1 MRSGQSGVTP
11 HPDPPSHG
19 GGSFCAAHRWW
30 SIVARSLA
38 QTRLRVGIVGCGLIA
53 QVMHLHYL
61 RELHDRFEVAALCDL
76 SRTVVDRV
84 GEAYGVDRRFTDW
97 TQLLEEPLDAVMV
110 LTSGSHE
117 PIAVAAAQAGRHVFI
132 EKPIALSE
140 AEGQRIIAAGKK
152 AGVRLMVGYMKR
164 YDPAVERMA
173 EELRDVKALRFAT
186 STTAEYPLKWYVAQ
200 YPIIRGTD
208 IDAKALGT
216 LESDDEARVTAAIGI
231 VDPMLRHAYRH
242 SLLDS
247 MIHDL
252 NLMRGLL
259 GESERLRFASVTQAA
274 VSLFLEFPQT
284 AAAMHWVNL
293 MDGVA
298 QYRQEFSF
306 FSPQQRASLN
316 FPSPFLRNMPTE
328 LVLEGGSTDTSR
340 AWRTAER
347 VSYESAFKRELVE
360 FYDSVTT
367 DRAPRTTAEDA
378 VRDVALC
385 QAIIRQHLALV
396 GLA

>member
-1 MRSGQSGVTP
+1 
-11 HPDPPSHG
+11 
-19 GGSFCAAHRWW
+19 
-30 SIVARSLA
+30 
-38 QTRLRVGIVGCGLIA
+38 
-53 QVMHLHYL
+53 MHLHHL
-61 RELHDRFEVAALCDL
+61 RELHDRFQVAALCDL
-76 SRTVVDRV
+76 SRTVVDGV

-140 AEGQRIIAAGKK
+140 AEGQRIVAAGKK

-173 EELRDVKALRFAT
+173 EELQAMTALRLAS
-186 STTAEYPLKWYVAQ
+186 STTSEYPLKWYVAH
-200 YPIIRGTD
+200 YPMIRAND
-208 IDAKALGT
+208 IDAKTLGALA
-216 LESDDEARVTAAIGI
+216 SDDEARITAAIGI
-231 VDPMLRHAYRH
+231 DDPVLRYAYRH

-247 MIHDL
+247 MIHDI

-259 GESERLRFASVTQAA
+259 GEPARLRFASVGQAA
-274 VSLFLEFPQT
+274 VSIFIEFPQT
-284 AAAMHWVNL
+284 SASMQWVNL

-306 FSPQQRASLN
+306 FSPQQRATLV

-328 LVLEGGSTDTSR
+328 LVLEGGSMETSR

-347 VSYESAFKRELVE
+347 VSYESAFKRELLE
-360 FYDSVTT
+360 FYDCVTR
-367 DRAPRTTAEDA
+367 DRAPRTTAEEA

-385 QAIIRQHLALV
+385 QAIIAAQAGTRTPGTPAPP
-396 GLA
+396 GAID

>member
-1 MRSGQSGVTP
+1 
-11 HPDPPSHG
+11 
-19 GGSFCAAHRWW
+19 
-30 SIVARSLA
+30 
-38 QTRLRVGIVGCGLIA
+38 
-53 QVMHLHYL
+53 MHLHHL
-61 RELHDRFEVAALCDL
+61 RELQDRFQVAALCDL
-76 SRTVVDRV
+76 SRTVVDRT
-84 GEAYGVDRRFTDW
+84 GEMYGVDRRFTDW
-97 TQLLEEPLDAVMV
+97 TQLLQEPLDAVMV

-117 PIAVAAAQAGRHVFI
+117 PIAVAAAEAGRHVFI

-173 EELRDVKALRFAT
+173 EVLGNSNPLRFAS
-186 STTAEYPLKWYVAQ
+186 STTSEYPLKWYVAH
-200 YPIIRGTD
+200 YPLVRGTD
-208 IDAKALGT
+208 IDART
-216 LESDDEARVTAAIGI
+216 LSVLEADDEARITAAIGI
-231 VDPMLRHAYRH
+231 DDPILRYAYRH

-247 MIHDL
+247 MIHDI

-259 GESERLRFASVTQAA
+259 GEPTRLRYASVGQSS
-274 VSLFLEFPQT
+274 VSVFLEFPQT
-284 AAAMHWVNL
+284 AASMNWVNL

-306 FSPQQRASLN
+306 FSPQQRAGLV

-328 LVLEGGSTDTSR
+328 LVLEGGATDSSR
-340 AWRTAER
+340 AWRAAER

-360 FYDSVTT
+360 FYDCVTEN
-367 DRAPRTTAEDA
+367 RPPRTTAEDA

-385 QAIIRQHLALV
+385 QAIIRQQLAARAL
-396 GLA
+396 

>member
-1 MRSGQSGVTP
+1 
-11 HPDPPSHG
+11 
-19 GGSFCAAHRWW
+19 
-30 SIVARSLA
+30 
-38 QTRLRVGIVGCGLIA
+38 
-53 QVMHLHYL
+53 
-61 RELHDRFEVAALCDL
+61 VAALCDL

-97 TQLLEEPLDAVMV
+97 TELLEEPLDAVMV

-173 EELRDVKALRFAT
+173 EELRDVKSLRFAI
-186 STTAEYPLKWYVAQ
+186 STTAEYPLKWYVAH
-200 YPIIRGTD
+200 YPLIRGND
-208 IDAKALGT
+208 IDAKTAGAL
-216 LESDDEARVTAAIGI
+216 EADDEARITAAIGI
-231 VDPMLRHAYRH
+231 DDPMLRYAYRH

-247 MIHDL
+247 MIHDI

-259 GESERLRFASVTQAA
+259 GDPTRLRFASVGQAA
-274 VSLFLEFPQT
+274 ISVYLEFPEV

-306 FSPQQRASLN
+306 FSPQQRATLN

-328 LVLEGGSTDTSR
+328 LVLEGGNTDTSR

-347 VSYESAFKRELVE
+347 ISYESAFKRELLE
-360 FYDSVTT
+360 FYDCVTT
-367 DRAPRTTAEDA
+367 NRAPRTTAEEA

-385 QAIIRQHLALV
+385 QAIIAMHTAAKPPTLTLPRK
-396 GLA
+396 GGGKFSGPP

>member
-1 MRSGQSGVTP
+1 
-11 HPDPPSHG
+11 
-19 GGSFCAAHRWW
+19 
-30 SIVARSLA
+30 
-38 QTRLRVGIVGCGLIA
+38 
-53 QVMHLHYL
+53 MHLHHL

-76 SRTVVDRV
+76 SRTVVDQV

-140 AEGQRIIAAGKK
+140 AEGQRIIGAGKK

-173 EELRDVKALRFAT
+173 EELRGFNPLRFAS
-186 STTAEYPLKWYVAQ
+186 STTSEYPLKWYVAH
-200 YPIIRGTD
+200 YPLLRGSD
-208 IDAKALGT
+208 VDAQTISALAA
-216 LESDDEARVTAAIGI
+216 DDQARVTAAIGI
-231 VDPMLRHAYRH
+231 DDPTLRYAYRH
-242 SLLDS
+242 ALLDS
-247 MIHDL
+247 MIHDI
-252 NLMRGLL
+252 NLMRSLL
-259 GESERLRFASVTQAA
+259 GEPKGLRFANVGQAA

-284 AAAMHWVNL
+284 VAAMHWVNL
-293 MDGVA
+293 MDGA
-298 QYRQEFSF
+298 ALYRQEFSF
-306 FSPQQRASLN
+306 FSPQQRASLV

-328 LVLEGGSTDTSR
+328 LVLEGGSRETSR
-340 AWRTAER
+340 AWRTTER

-360 FYDSVTT
+360 FYDCVTQN
-367 DRAPRTTAEDA
+367 RAPRTTAEDA

-385 QAIIRQHLALV
+385 QAIIKAHGASAPTLPSPR
-396 GLA
+396 GGGE

>member
-1 MRSGQSGVTP
+1 
-11 HPDPPSHG
+11 
-19 GGSFCAAHRWW
+19 
-30 SIVARSLA
+30 
-38 QTRLRVGIVGCGLIA
+38 
-53 QVMHLHYL
+53 MHLHYL
-61 RELHDRFEVAALCDL
+61 RELHDLFQVSALCDL
-76 SRTVVDRV
+76 SRTMVDRV

-173 EELRDVKALRFAT
+173 DELQAIKALRFAS
-186 STTAEYPLKWYVAQ
+186 STTSEYPLKWYVAH

-208 IDAKALGT
+208 VDARTLGAL
-216 LESDDEARVTAAIGI
+216 EVDDEARITAAIGI
-231 VDPMLRHAYRH
+231 DDPTLRYAYRH

-259 GESERLRFASVTQAA
+259 GEPKRLRFANVGQAA
-274 VSLFLEFPQT
+274 VSVFLEFPQT
-284 AAAMHWVNL
+284 AASMHWVNL

-306 FSPQQRASLN
+306 FSPQQRATLV

-328 LVLEGGSTDTSR
+328 LVLEGESTETSR

-347 VSYESAFKRELVE
+347 VSYESAFKRELLE
-360 FYDSVTT
+360 FYDCVTKN
-367 DRAPRTTAEDA
+367 RAPRTTAEEA

-385 QAIIRQHLALV
+385 QAIVRMA
-396 GLA
+396 G

>member
-1 MRSGQSGVTP
+1 V
-11 HPDPPSHG
+11 
-19 GGSFCAAHRWW
+19 
-30 SIVARSLA
+30 
-38 QTRLRVGIVGCGLIA
+38 VGCGLIA

-76 SRTVVDRV
+76 SRTVVDGV

-97 TQLLEEPLDAVMV
+97 TQLLAEPLDAVMV

-117 PIAVAAAQAGRHVFI
+117 PIAVAAAQSGRHVFI

-173 EELRDVKALRFAT
+173 EELRGFKPLRFAS
-186 STTAEYPLKWYVAQ
+186 STTAEYPLKWYVAH
-200 YPIIRGTD
+200 YPMVRGTD
-208 IDAKALGT
+208 IDATALAA
-216 LESDDEARVTAAIGI
+216 LEADDEARVTAAIGI
-231 VDPMLRHAYRH
+231 DDPVLRHAYRH

-247 MIHDL
+247 MIHDI

-259 GESERLRFASVTQAA
+259 GEPTRLRFANVGQAA
-274 VSLFLEFPQT
+274 ISLHLEFPQT
-284 AAAMHWVNL
+284 GAAMHWVNL

-298 QYRQEFSF
+298 RYQQEFAF
-306 FSPQQRASLN
+306 FSPQQRAALV

-328 LVLEGGSTDTSR
+328 LVLEGGSTESSR
-340 AWRTAER
+340 AWRTAES
-347 VSYESAFKRELVE
+347 VSYESAFKRELLE
-360 FYDSVTT
+360 FYDCVTKN
-367 DRAPRTTAEDA
+367 RAPRTTAEDA

-385 QAIIRQHLALV
+385 QAIIAAHTA
-396 GLA
+396 ANPPP